1 MSVAV
6 GTEAR
11 CLLGQ
16 AEVAA
21 HLAQAMV
28 MLLQVD
34 DCEEGFVTDVQV
46 GKVAGCA

>member
-6 GTEAR
+6 STEAR

-28 MLLQVD
+28 MLMKVD
-34 DCEEGFVTDVQV
+34 DCEEGFVTELQV
-46 GKVAGCA
+46 GKVVGFA